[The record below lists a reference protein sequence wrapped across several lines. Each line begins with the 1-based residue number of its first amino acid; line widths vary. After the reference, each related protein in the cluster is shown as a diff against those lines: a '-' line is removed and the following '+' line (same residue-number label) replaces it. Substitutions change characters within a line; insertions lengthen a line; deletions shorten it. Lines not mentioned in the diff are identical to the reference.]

1 MTDRLFNLI
10 KNITPNKWH
19 WVLENDGYKRYFANM
34 SWMFFGQMFSLLV
47 SFFIG
52 AWIARYLGPSNY
64 GALNYSIAFV
74 GIFSFISTLGV
85 DGILSRELVKTPEKR
100 DELLGT
106 AFRLKLIGG
115 IIAFCLSVLVVMIFQ
130 TNPLIR
136 LLVILFSFSFIAQS
150 INVISSYFNAEVKS
164 KNNVMATLIATAISS
179 VLKIIVILLS
189 KGVIWIMIIFV
200 LDFIWQGIGLMS
212 SYRHYGLKIGN
223 WRFNKILSKEI
234 LRNSWP
240 LMLASAAS
248 FIYLKIDQ
256 VMIGSMLGNY
266 NVGIY
271 AVAVKLVEVWYFIP
285 IIICSSLFPAILNAK
300 KAGIEIYK
308 NRLKNFYILMALIP
322 IAMAIPITLLAKPI
336 IQILFGSGYLESI
349 PILRIYIWSS
359 LGLFLSM
366 AVGQYLMSE
375 NLVKIIFISNLI
387 AMLINV
393 ILNLIFIP
401 MFGITGSAWA
411 TLISYFILP
420 IGVWIYL
427 KSKNYNI

>member
-1 MTDRLFNLI
+1 MIDKLFNLI
-10 KNITPNKWH
+10 KNITPSKWH
-19 WVLENDGYKRYFANM
+19 WALDSEGYKRYFANV
-34 SWMFFGQMFSLLV
+34 SWMFFGQMFSLIV

-52 AWIARYLGPSNY
+52 AWIARYLGPNNY

-106 AFRLKLIGG
+106 AFRLKLMGG
-115 IIAFCLSVLVVMIFQ
+115 IIAFCLSVLSVMIFQ
-130 TNPLIR
+130 SSSLIK
-136 LLVILFSFSFIAQS
+136 LLVVLFSFSFIAQA

-164 KNNVMATLIATAISS
+164 KNNVRATLIATAISS
-179 VLKIIVILLS
+179 ILKIIVIFLS
-189 KGVIWIMIIFV
+189 KGIIWIMIVFV
-200 LDFIWQGIGLMS
+200 LDFIWQGIGLVN
-212 SYRHYGLKIGN
+212 SYRHYGLKIGD
-223 WRFNKILSKEI
+223 WKFNKTLSKEI

-256 VMIGSMLGNY
+256 VMIGSMLDNY

-271 AVAVKLVEVWYFIP
+271 AVAVKLVEIWYFIP
-285 IIICSSLFPAILNAK
+285 IIICSSLFPAIVNAK

-308 NRLKNFYILMALIP
+308 NRLNNFYILMAVIP

-375 NLVKIIFISNLI
+375 NLVKTIFISNFI
-387 AMLINV
+387 AMIINV
-393 ILNLIFIP
+393 ILNFIFIP
-401 MFGITGSAWA
+401 RYGIVGSAWA

-427 KSKNYNI
+427 KNKNLNI